1 MSMSIGT
8 GGPWGKH
15 GRPQEFLQEG
25 AKYIAPP
32 FPLHP
37 FPCLHSSF
45 TCTCTFSRGGQVPPC
60 PCLRATVRKGHKTVN
75 FEDQEVKGQGHSR
88 LKIDLEA

>member
-1 MSMSIGT
+1 MNELMSMSIGT

-37 FPCLHSSF
+37 FPCLHSS
-45 TCTCTFSRGGQVPPC
+45 PPL
-60 PCLRATVRKGHKTVN
+60 PIPSLLYSVHRAIS
-75 FEDQEVKGQGHSR
+75 F
-88 LKIDLEA
+88 LL